1 MIASAAHERY
11 IRSVSVIWK
20 GGVELLKTVGSGK
33 YTYYIDEN
41 WAQMPPGW
49 TMSAA
54 AVSGDSQD
62 RIYAFS
68 RTKHPVMV
76 FDREG
81 IFLRSWGEGLIA
93 MAHAIYVDLKDNVWL
108 VDRDNGQILKFTPEG
123 ELLMTI
129 GTEGYRSSTGVPQD
143 DFTSDAFVRVTHG
156 GDPFNLPAGV
166 AVGPAGDVFVVDGY
180 ANSRVHH
187 FSSEGELIK
196 SWGEPGNGPGQ
207 FNLPHGVWVDRH
219 DRVLVADRENNRVQ
233 VFSRDGEF
241 LSVWPAKLIGPA
253 VLHVD
258 QEDVVYVPEHNGGL
272 FSILTL
278 DGQRLTRWGSAINR
292 SCHGV
297 WVDSHKDIYIVQ
309 PGDFGRRRRVVKYH
323 RKG

>member
-1 MIASAAHERY
+1 
-11 IRSVSVIWK
+11 
-20 GGVELLKTVGSGK
+20 
-33 YTYYIDEN
+33 
-41 WAQMPPGW
+41 
-49 TMSAA
+49 
-54 AVSGDSQD
+54 
-62 RIYAFS
+62 
-68 RTKHPVMV
+68 
-76 FDREG
+76 
-81 IFLRSWGEGLIA
+81 

-123 ELLMTI
+123 KLLMTI
-129 GTEGYRSSTGVPQD
+129 GTEGYRSSTGVPRD
-143 DFTSDAFVRVTHG
+143 DFTSDAFARVTHG

-166 AVGPAGDVFVVDGY
+166 AVAPGGDVFVADGY

-207 FNLPHGVWVDRH
+207 FNLPHGVWVDRY

-241 LSVWPAKLIGPA
+241 LSVWPVKLIGPA
-253 VLHVD
+253 ALHVD
-258 QEDVVYVPEHNGGL
+258 QEDIVYVPEHNGGL

-297 WVDSHKDIYIVQ
+297 WVDSHRDIYIVQ
-309 PGDFGRRRRVVKYH
+309 PGDFGSRRRVVKYH
-323 RKG
+323 RTG